1 MFINPKYENCLF
13 YNSLNDVLNDE
24 KIKNNEFD
32 ECWFIGGAKLYDSI
46 INEKFINK
54 MLQFGIQLGDA
65 YNPPCHRQPV
75 FERYVD
81 GYDFKVADTIL
92 ENHVSLPM
100 YTKLTDDDVV
110 FIVDKV
116 KEVVNDC
123 KK

>member
-1 MFINPKYENCLF
+1 
-13 YNSLNDVLNDE
+13 
-24 KIKNNEFD
+24 
-32 ECWFIGGAKLYDSI
+32 
-46 INEKFINK
+46 

-100 YTKLTDDDVV
+100 YTELTDDDVV

-116 KEVVNDC
+116 KEVVNDY

>member
-1 MFINPKYENCLF
+1 
-13 YNSLNDVLNDE
+13 
-24 KIKNNEFD
+24 
-32 ECWFIGGAKLYDSI
+32 
-46 INEKFINK
+46 

-75 FERYVD
+75 FEKYVA

-100 YTKLTDDDVV
+100 YTELTDDDIV

-116 KEVVNDC
+116 KEVVNDY
-123 KK
+123 KE